1 LFLRGRPGVGAQPRP
16 LKCARQYV
24 MLEFEHRLRD

>member
-1 LFLRGRPGVGAQPRP
+1 MNNENLGAPAPRL

>member
-1 LFLRGRPGVGAQPRP
+1 MNNENLGAPAP
-16 LKCARQYV
+16 PSLKCARQYV

>member
-1 LFLRGRPGVGAQPRP
+1 MNNENLGAPAARP

>member
-1 LFLRGRPGVGAQPRP
+1 MKTWAPQRPRP

>member
-1 LFLRGRPGVGAQPRP
+1 MNNDNLAPQRPRP
-16 LKCARQYV
+16 LKCARQSV